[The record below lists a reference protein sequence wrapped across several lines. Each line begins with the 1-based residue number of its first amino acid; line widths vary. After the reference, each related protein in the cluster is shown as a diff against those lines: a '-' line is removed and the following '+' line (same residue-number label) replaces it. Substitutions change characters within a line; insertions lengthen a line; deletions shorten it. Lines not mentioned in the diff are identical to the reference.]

1 MSDQSSSKKSLD
13 NNFID
18 TINILS
24 KNKIFYW
31 VCHGTLLGL
40 IRDGDLIPWDN
51 DIDIA
56 VWDDQTNKKNIID
69 IFSTAGFIYKDDDTI
84 GSLHFV
90 KSKGKGVDINFYK
103 DIKPIKS
110 HKPLV
115 GVFWK
120 IPKSKIGSAIDMIIN
135 NKNYNGQY
143 KLLFSILLSFKTVI
157 APIYYI
163 LDKLNLIY
171 VMKGYTTPKSL
182 LDDFCYK
189 TFSDVQCRIP
199 SNANSIL
206 TYIYGEDWREP
217 NQEYNWTVDSSSVL
231 TNKK

>member
-18 TINILS
+18 TINILK

-40 IRDGDLIPWDN
+40 IRDGNLIPWDN

-56 VWDDQTNKKNIID
+56 VWDDQTNKNNIID

-103 DIKPIKS
+103 I
-110 HKPLV
+110 
-115 GVFWK
+115 
-120 IPKSKIGSAIDMIIN
+120 
-135 NKNYNGQY
+135 
-143 KLLFSILLSFKTVI
+143 
-157 APIYYI
+157 
-163 LDKLNLIY
+163 
-171 VMKGYTTPKSL
+171 
-182 LDDFCYK
+182 
-189 TFSDVQCRIP
+189 
-199 SNANSIL
+199 
-206 TYIYGEDWREP
+206 
-217 NQEYNWTVDSSSVL
+217 
-231 TNKK
+231 